1 MKEFLSYISERWSI
15 SAPTVKEIRE
25 SFEKGDSPYY
35 IADYVPSIGTE
46 LELSQL
52 WDIHDFLKEAEALAP
67 QKKRLIN
74 ALKKSSKLTE
84 QMQRRITLSMNPF
97 ELDDM
102 LLPERPN
109 PRSKAQLS
117 LKKGL
122 KEAANRIQQQAEGVS
137 LEEIVEPF
145 IGKEDSLKTM
155 DDVLA
160 GVKDILAERFAYD
173 ETARTMVREFAYDD
187 GFFEVQPK
195 NKKDPLFAQFS
206 TKPVPIKLLSK
217 ENTLM
222 LLSAEDQKTVRLK
235 LGVNLFRMSELLK
248 HHFIVNPDCAGFDLI
263 CQAIDDCWL
272 RLLHPIIER
281 DVKIRLRTEAED
293 WALVDI
299 TRALNEK
306 LKEKA
311 PDGIFLSFC
320 LFDAKHFSLVAFN
333 SMGRLLGASQE
344 KRHGAGADKPAVCER
359 LRQFCV
365 RYKPTTIIIPDDET
379 AAILEDVVKKSIDMR
394 SNPVEIL
401 RRALTTSVADLSISE
416 WMTSH
421 FSDLDDSM
429 RKAFAL
435 GLSSVQPFTL
445 ILQTGIKYFPLH
457 PLQSYV
463 SEQRCMEMIR
473 RILTAQT
480 LHEGISISEADSTAL
495 MMLPTLPE
503 TMVHELQSSGQKKQF
518 LCKNDLLK
526 VPGMTEVIFR
536 NIAGYVIISYAEDPL
551 DRTLVH
557 PDHFNLITEMCQQL
571 SISKEA
577 VVNNPESL
585 RSISESN
592 MTFRMFME
600 KNLIRQLAIGQRF
613 AAPVFGKNRKKL
625 KLDELVEGT
634 VVSGH
639 VTNITPF
646 GVFVNINAVCEGLIH
661 ISQLADTYIET
672 PEQVVSVGDIIN
684 VRIIKIDPK
693 KRRISLSMK
702 GLSSH
707 PIKVSPSKRQLSSL
721 ATHFQNR

>member
-1 MKEFLSYISERWSI
+1 MKELSTYISERWSI
-15 SAPTVKEIRE
+15 AAPIVKEIRE

-35 IADYVPSIGTE
+35 LADYAPSIGTE

-52 WDIHDFLKEAEALAP
+52 WDIYDFLKEAEALAP

-74 ALKKSSKLTE
+74 ALKKSNKITPQLE
-84 QMQRRITLSMNPF
+84 RRIALTMNPF

-109 PRSKAQLS
+109 PRSKAQLA

-122 KEAANRIQQQAEGVS
+122 KEAADRIQAQEDGVPLDDIIS
-137 LEEIVEPF
+137 PY
-145 IGKEDSLKTM
+145 IGKEATLKTEE
-155 DDVLA
+155 DVLS
-160 GVKDILAERFAYD
+160 GIKDILAERFAYD

-187 GFFEVQPK
+187 GYFEVQPK
-195 NKKDPLFAQFS
+195 NKKDPLFAPFI
-206 TKPVPIKLLSK
+206 TKPVPIKQLSK
-217 ENTLM
+217 EDALM

-248 HHFIVNPDCAGFDLI
+248 HHFILNPDCAGFDLI

-299 TRALNEK
+299 ARALGEKLNEK
-306 LKEKA
+306 SPE
-311 PDGIFLSFC
+311 GIFLSFC

-333 SMGRLLGASQE
+333 AMGRLLGASQE
-344 KRHGAGADKPAVCER
+344 KRHGADKAVVSER
-359 LRQFCV
+359 LRQFSV
-365 RYKPTTIIIPDDET
+365 RYKATIVIIPDDE
-379 AAILEDVVKKSIDMR
+379 AAEMAEETVKKSIDMK
-394 SNPVEIL
+394 SGPVQIV
-401 RRALTTSVADLSISE
+401 RRPLDAAAIDLSMSE
-416 WMTSH
+416 WMTRN
-421 FSDLDDSM
+421 FSDLDESM

-435 GLSSVQPFTL
+435 GLSHVQPFSL
-445 ILQTGIKYFPLH
+445 ILQTGINYFPLH

-463 SEQRCMEMIR
+463 SEKRCTELAR
-473 RILTAQT
+473 RVLTAQT
-480 LHEGISISEADSTAL
+480 LHEGIVINEADDAAL
-495 MMLPTLPE
+495 RLLPIIPDA
-503 TMVHELQSSGQKKQF
+503 MVHELQSGGQKKQIAS
-518 LCKNDLLK
+518 KNDLLK
-526 VPGMTEVIFR
+526 VAGMTEVIFR
-536 NIAGYVIISYAEDPL
+536 NISGYVIIPYAEDPL

-557 PDHFNLITEMCQQL
+557 PDHFGWVSDMCGEL
-571 SISKEA
+571 SISKDA

-585 RSISESN
+585 RSVGESD
-592 MTFRMFME
+592 MTMRMFME
-600 KNLIRQLAIGQRF
+600 KNLIRQLAVGQRF
-613 AAPVFGKNRKKL
+613 AAPVFGKNRKKF

-702 GLSSH
+702 GLSSQ
-707 PIKVSPSKRQLSSL
+707 PVRVAPSKRQLSSL